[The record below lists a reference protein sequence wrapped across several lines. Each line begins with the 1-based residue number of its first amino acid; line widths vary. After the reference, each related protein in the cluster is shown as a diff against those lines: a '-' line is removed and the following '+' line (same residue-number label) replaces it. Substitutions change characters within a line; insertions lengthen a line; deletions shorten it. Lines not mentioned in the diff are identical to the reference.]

1 MDGCNEL
8 QNFPFKIKHLLL
20 IFMYT
25 RPCNLKVHVN
35 YYTPY
40 VQLFN
45 DVRHG
50 LGLFWIHG

>member
-25 RPCNLKVHVN
+25 RPRNLKVHVN

-50 LGLFWIHG
+50 LGLF